1 MGSGSG
7 YILEEQGVL
16 SDGPGGLS
24 DGPGGLSD
32 GPGGLSDGPG
42 GLSDGPGGLSDGS
55 GVLSDGPGMFF
66 ATDRAFDSDANIA
79 LCAGRCK
86 RCQHRALCR
95 PFCATRATPLFTLR
109 GRV

>member
-7 YILEEQGVL
+7 YILEEQGV
-16 SDGPGGLS
+16 
-24 DGPGGLSD
+24 LSD

-79 LCAGRCK
+79 LCAGRSK

-109 GRV
+109 RRV